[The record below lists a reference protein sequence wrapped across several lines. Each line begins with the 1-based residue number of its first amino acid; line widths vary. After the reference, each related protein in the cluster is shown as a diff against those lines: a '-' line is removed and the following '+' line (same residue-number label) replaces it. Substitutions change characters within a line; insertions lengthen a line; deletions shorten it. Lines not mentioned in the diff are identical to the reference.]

1 MIGRILKMKLTALL
15 TLLSLV
21 LVTGC
26 KTTKAEVASIPEV
39 PQNIVQRMM
48 THPQIEQAWEHVPE
62 FTRDALKTISDQAA
76 RIELN
81 NIDNE

>member
-1 MIGRILKMKLTALL
+1 M
-15 TLLSLV
+15 S
-21 LVTGC
+21 GC
-26 KTTKAEVASIPEV
+26 KTTKAEVTSIPEV

-48 THPQIEQAWEHVPE
+48 THPQIEQSWEHVPE

>member
-1 MIGRILKMKLTALL
+1 
-15 TLLSLV
+15 
-21 LVTGC
+21 
-26 KTTKAEVASIPEV
+26 
-39 PQNIVQRMM
+39 MM

>member
-1 MIGRILKMKLTALL
+1 MIGHRLRIKLIGLFVLL
-15 TLLSLV
+15 NLASA
-21 LVTGC
+21 C
-26 KTTKAEVASIPEV
+26 KTTRTEVVSIPEV

-48 THPQIEQAWEHVPE
+48 THPQIDQAWEHVPE

-76 RIELN
+76 TLELN